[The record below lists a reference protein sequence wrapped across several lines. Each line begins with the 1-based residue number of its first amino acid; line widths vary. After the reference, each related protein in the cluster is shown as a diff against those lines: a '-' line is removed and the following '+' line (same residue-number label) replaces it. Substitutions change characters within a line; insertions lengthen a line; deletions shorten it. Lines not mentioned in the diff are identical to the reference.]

1 MLMSELKLTLMSSK
15 LVLQPLQ
22 RQSLDYIALPPTS
35 RSILASYSRATAGQ
49 PRRVEPGWQILLTA
63 GHPP

>member
-22 RQSLDYIALPPTS
+22 RQSL
-35 RSILASYSRATAGQ
+35 
-49 PRRVEPGWQILLTA
+49 
-63 GHPP
+63 